1 MQEPNTERYYIN
13 YTWIFLGILLVHIL
27 IKDAFIR
34 FNSYALFSGIIFTV
48 VFAVLN
54 LLKKYI
60 TDTGVQSLD
69 YFYLRTR
76 TVEIFFICFGF
87 FYLNLDAWTA
97 VFILGAV
104 IMNTLIESPKKGLHT
119 AYISMVLELV
129 FILCTGAE
137 AVKRLPETITFTFII
152 ISSFAAW
159 AIVSKILAEK
169 LDSCI
174 KSSSEIELAKKEKD
188 EAVKLLKVVDEK
200 SENIKS
206 KLNESETENQELKVI
221 LEKYYEL
228 YNISSVITSIYDIS
242 GLLKY
247 INETIIE
254 VVGAEY
260 STIFLFE
267 SKRGS
272 LEIEKT
278 NIEDEDNMEKLS
290 KSINN
295 DVIFDIIENGS
306 LFVVNFVDNDDYEF
320 IRDRNVKSFV
330 CMPISTTKK
339 KYGVMLIESVEFNRY
354 DEQTQKLITLIGHQ
368 LSSSIE
374 NLELYKKMKE
384 IATTDALTGIF
395 NRLYFQ
401 EKFSK
406 ELKIAHE
413 NDYPLS
419 FVIFDIDHF
428 KKFND
433 NYSHLVGDKVLKII
447 TSVVKNSI
455 RRTDIIARYGGEE
468 FVIIFPN
475 MDVERAEETCEMLRK
490 KIETTPVK
498 TRDLSLSV
506 TVSFGVANY
515 PLNAYSEENLI
526 KAADRALYK
535 AKNAGRNRVVASDEK
550 IT

>member
-1 MQEPNTERYYIN
+1 MQNSHIERYFIKYN
-13 YTWIFLGILLVHIL
+13 WAFLGILVIYIF
-27 IKDAFIR
+27 IKDAFM
-34 FNSYALFSGIIFTV
+34 SFSNVEFFSDIIFISA
-48 VFAVLN
+48 FVLIN
-54 LLKKYI
+54 YLKKYLI
-60 TDTGVQSLD
+60 DVGVHNLD

-76 TVEIFFICFGF
+76 AVEIFLICFGF
-87 FYLNLDAWTA
+87 FYLNLGAWTA
-97 VFILGAV
+97 IFILGTV
-104 IMNTLIESPKKGLHT
+104 ILSTLLESTQKGLHT
-119 AYISMVLELV
+119 AGIAIGFE
-129 FILCTGAE
+129 FIFLIFIGTRIAE
-137 AVKRLPETITFTFII
+137 RFQDVITFTLII
-152 ISSFAAW
+152 ITGFAVW
-159 AIVSKILAEK
+159 ALVSKVAIEK
-169 LDSCI
+169 SEETQ
-174 KSSSEIELAKKEKD
+174 KSDEEIEILRTQKD
-188 EAVKLLKVVDEK
+188 DTQKLLKVMNEK
-200 SENIKS
+200 NEKIKI
-206 KLNESETENQELKVI
+206 KLNELETENQEYRVI

-228 YNISSVITSIYDIS
+228 YNISSVINSIYDIG

-247 INETIIE
+247 INETIME
-254 VVGAEY
+254 VVD
-260 STIFLFE
+260 SDNSSIFLFE

-272 LEIEKT
+272 LEIQKT
-278 NIEDEDNMEKLS
+278 NIEDEESLEKLS

-306 LFVVNFVDNDDYEF
+306 LFIVNFVDNDDFEF
-320 IRDRNVKSFV
+320 IRDRGIKSFV

-339 KYGVMLIESVEFNRY
+339 KYGIMLIESSEFNRY

-384 IATTDALTGIF
+384 LATTDALTGIY

-433 NYSHLVGDKVLKII
+433 NYSHLVGDKVLKTI
-447 TSVVKNSI
+447 TAVVKNSI
-455 RRTDIIARYGGEE
+455 RRSDIIARYGGEE
-468 FVIIFPN
+468 FVVIFPN
-475 MDVERAEETCEMLRK
+475 MDIERARETCEMLRK
-490 KIETTPVK
+490 RIQETPV
-498 TRDLSLSV
+498 RVRELSLSV

-515 PLNAYSEENLI
+515 PLNAFTEENLI

-535 AKNAGRNRVVASDEK
+535 AKDAGRNQVVVSDEK
-550 IT
+550 II

>member
-1 MQEPNTERYYIN
+1 MQSSQTERYFIKYN
-13 YTWIFLGILLVHIL
+13 WIFLGILLVYIL
-27 IKDAFIR
+27 IKDAFMSLNDID
-34 FNSYALFSGIIFTV
+34 FFSDIIFLSAFT
-48 VFAVLN
+48 LIN
-54 LLKKYI
+54 YLKKYLI
-60 TDTGVQSLD
+60 DTGVYNLD

-76 TVEIFFICFGF
+76 AIEIFLICFGF
-87 FYLNLDAWTA
+87 FYLNLGSWTA
-97 VFILGAV
+97 IFILGS
-104 IMNTLIESPKKGLHT
+104 ITMCTLLEGSKKGLHI
-119 AYISMVLELV
+119 AYISVIMEFV
-129 FILCTGAE
+129 FVGFAGNRAIDKFQD
-137 AVKRLPETITFTFII
+137 VITFTFII
-152 ISSFAAW
+152 IAGFAVW
-159 AIVSKILAEK
+159 AVVSKIATEK
-169 LDSCI
+169 YDESQ
-174 KSSSEIELAKKEKD
+174 KSSSEIESLTTQRDDAQ
-188 EAVKLLKVVDEK
+188 KLIKVMDEK
-200 SENIKS
+200 SEKIKS
-206 KLNESETENQELKVI
+206 KLNELETENQEFKVI

-228 YNISSVITSIYDIS
+228 YNISSVINSIYDIG

-254 VVGAEY
+254 VVGADN
-260 STIFLFE
+260 SSIFLFE

-278 NIEDEDNMEKLS
+278 NIEDEENLEILS
-290 KSINN
+290 KNINN

-306 LFVVNFVDNDDYEF
+306 LYVVNFVDNDDFEF
-320 IRDRNVKSFV
+320 IRGRGVKSFV

-339 KYGVMLIESVEFNRY
+339 KYGIMLLESLEFNKY
-354 DEQTQKLITLIGHQ
+354 DEQTRKLITLIGHQ

-384 IATTDALTGIF
+384 LATTDALTGIY

-433 NYSHLVGDKVLKII
+433 NYSHLIGDKVLKTI

-455 RRTDIIARYGGEE
+455 RRSDIIARYGGEE

-475 MDVERAEETCEMLRK
+475 MDIERAQETCEMLRK
-490 KIETTPVK
+490 KIEETPV
-498 TRDLSLSV
+498 RARELSLSV

-515 PLNAYSEENLI
+515 PLNAYSEENII

-535 AKNAGRNRVVASDEK
+535 AKNAGRNQVAVSDEK
-550 IT
+550 II

>member
-1 MQEPNTERYYIN
+1 MQNSQTENYYIK
-13 YTWIFLGILLVHIL
+13 YTWIFLGILLMYL
-27 IKDAFIR
+27 FIKDAFMSY
-34 FNSYALFSGIIFTV
+34 NSVGFFCDIIFV
-48 VFAVLN
+48 AAFACIN
-54 LLKKYI
+54 ILKKNLV
-60 TDTGVQSLD
+60 DAGVHSLD

-76 TVEIFFICFGF
+76 VVEIFLICFGF
-87 FYLNLDAWTA
+87 FYLNLGSWTA
-97 VFILGAV
+97 IFIFGIVV
-104 IMNTLIESPKKGLHT
+104 INTLIESPKKGLHT
-119 AYISMVLELV
+119 AYISIIMEVV
-129 FILCTGAE
+129 FIGFVGIGAIE
-137 AVKRLPETITFTFII
+137 KFQEIITFTFII
-152 ISSFAAW
+152 IAAFAAW
-159 AIVSKILAEK
+159 AIISKITIEK
-169 LDSCI
+169 YDSCM
-174 KSSSEIELAKKEKD
+174 KNSSEIDSLKGEKE
-188 EAVKLLKVVDEK
+188 ETLKLLKVMNEK
-200 SENIKS
+200 SEKIKT
-206 KLNESETENQELKVI
+206 KFNESDTENQELKII

-228 YNISSVITSIYDIS
+228 YNISSVINSIYDIG

-254 VVGAEY
+254 VVEAEY

-267 SKRGS
+267 QKRGS
-272 LEIEKT
+272 LEVEKT
-278 NIEDEDNMEKLS
+278 NIEDEQNLEKLS
-290 KSINN
+290 RSINN
-295 DVIFDIIENGS
+295 DIIFDIVENGS

-320 IRDRNVKSFV
+320 IRDRGVKSFV

-339 KYGVMLIESVEFNRY
+339 KYGIMLIESLEFNKF

-384 IATTDALTGIF
+384 LATTDALTGIY

-401 EKFSK
+401 EKLSK

-447 TSVVKNSI
+447 TSVVRNSI
-455 RRTDIIARYGGEE
+455 RRSDILARYGGEE
-468 FVIIFPN
+468 FVVIFPN
-475 MDVERAEETCEMLRK
+475 MDIERAQETCEMLRK
-490 KIETTPVK
+490 KIEETPVK

-526 KAADRALYK
+526 KAADRALYR
-535 AKNAGRNRVVASDEK
+535 AKDAGRNQVAVSDEK
-550 IT
+550 II